1 MFRLLLQ
8 KYTWSNEDILQELNF
23 LSPKKILQYM
33 ESMLIKKNIN
43 VVCFVHGNTNP
54 HRVSYTTR
62 NYMTAN
68 IIVYELF
75 FVFV

>member
-23 LSPKKILQYM
+23 LSPKKIFQYM

-43 VVCFVHGNTNP
+43 VVCFVHGNTNSR
-54 HRVSYTTR
+54 RVSYTTR
-62 NYMTAN
+62 NYKR
-68 IIVYELF
+68 
-75 FVFV
+75 